1 MPIENPKLLWPAALS
16 TVLLVTYEFAD
27 VERWALQTT
36 ARTALLFIG
45 LAALALVLK
54 IIDRAQR
61 RERLP
66 VNFDARPALATQRLG
81 LFERVVNHD

>member
-1 MPIENPKLLWPAALS
+1 MF
-16 TVLLVTYEFAD
+16 LVSYGFAD
-27 VERWALQTT
+27 AERWALQTT

-45 LAALALVLK
+45 LAALVLVLK
-54 IIDRAQR
+54 ITDRAMR

-66 VNFDARPALATQRLG
+66 MNFDARPAPATQRLG